1 MGVEMSTE
9 NTPSTHT
16 PFMFKRLVEEVEFSK
31 DTGSHE
37 LQNKTE
43 EPADWS
49 WREKLSQDR
58 NWPVVSTDRGREAMM
73 RNPLM
78 ALSRVVKSPT
88 WDSLVDLTDSVLGF
102 VNNTGFG

>member
-43 EPADWS
+43 EPADRS
-49 WREKLSQDR
+49 WREKLSKDR
-58 NWPVVSTDRGREAMM
+58 NWPVVSTDRRREAMV

-78 ALSRVVKSPT
+78 ALSLVVKSPT
-88 WDSLVDLTDSVLGF
+88 WDSLVDLKD
-102 VNNTGFG
+102 